1 MDSFFTR
8 KVFVKSLARTAIEE
22 NAVQFYYNILKVFPF
37 GLTMYL
43 EVLVVDREVLLHDGP
58 LLLGGAL
65 GGAHQV
71 LGVVAVV
78 HPLEAAGAQRRHQ
91 RRHDQEVARPPAHT
105 VAQPPEHFLQ
115 GVVNYF

>member
-91 RRHDQEVARPPAHT
+91 RRHD
-105 VAQPPEHFLQ
+105 
-115 GVVNYF
+115 

>member
-1 MDSFFTR
+1 
-8 KVFVKSLARTAIEE
+8 
-22 NAVQFYYNILKVFPF
+22 
-37 GLTMYL
+37 MYL
-43 EVLVVDREVLLHDGP
+43 EVLVVDREVLLHDCP

-91 RRHDQEVARPPAHT
+91 RRHDQEVARPPAHA
-105 VAQPPEHFLQ
+105 VAQSPEHFLQ

>member
-1 MDSFFTR
+1 
-8 KVFVKSLARTAIEE
+8 
-22 NAVQFYYNILKVFPF
+22 
-37 GLTMYL
+37 MYL

-91 RRHDQEVARPPAHT
+91 RRHD
-105 VAQPPEHFLQ
+105 
-115 GVVNYF
+115 

>member
-1 MDSFFTR
+1 
-8 KVFVKSLARTAIEE
+8 
-22 NAVQFYYNILKVFPF
+22 
-37 GLTMYL
+37 MYL

-91 RRHDQEVARPPAHT
+91 RRHDQEVARPAAHA